1 LADVHAALLHHYAQ
15 SFVHSHIQPDLGV
28 ARQRASAAVGVPKT
42 IEVTY
47 AGSVTLLI
55 LWDVDHTLI
64 ENAGVSKLIYAA
76 AFETLTGRP
85 PHLAAPTEGRTDPGI
100 MRALY
105 QLHGLSMPP
114 WKHVERAL
122 AQAGAR
128 HADLLK
134 TRGSVLPGAVAVL
147 TLLGGRSDVVQST
160 LTGNIRANA
169 LVKLSAFG
177 LDALLDLDL
186 GAYGSD
192 GERRAELVGAAR
204 RRFANAKGREPDRTV
219 LVGDTPRDVEAAL
232 SGGAEIL
239 AVASGIHSP
248 AELRAAGAG
257 TILDDLTDSARVL
270 VALGLDG

>member
-1 LADVHAALLHHYAQ
+1 M
-15 SFVHSHIQPDLGV
+15 
-28 ARQRASAAVGVPKT
+28 PKT

-76 AFETLTGRP
+76 AFEELTGRRP
-85 PHLAAPTEGRTDPGI
+85 DFTAPTEGRTDPGI
-100 MRALY
+100 MRAFY
-105 QLHGLSMPP
+105 QVHGLAMPP
-114 WKHVERAL
+114 WERVESAL
-122 AQAGAR
+122 VQAGAC

-134 TRGSVLPGAVAVL
+134 AKGSVLPGADAVL
-147 TLLGGRSDVVQST
+147 RLLGERSDVVQST

-169 LVKLSAFG
+169 LVKLATFG
-177 LDALLDLDL
+177 LDSLLDLDI

-192 GERRAELVGAAR
+192 GERRADLVGAAR
-204 RRFANAKGREPDRTV
+204 RRFADARGHVPDRIM

-239 AVASGIHSP
+239 AVASGIHSH
-248 AELRAAGAG
+248 ADLLAAGAG
-257 TILDDLTDSARVL
+257 TVLDDLTDSARVL
-270 VALGLDG
+270 TALGLDG